1 MTMKH
6 KGTIRIETDRL
17 VLRRFKTEDIHAAF
31 RNWTSDKN
39 VTEYLRWPT
48 HTSIDITERVLNDWI
63 AGYEKTSFYQW
74 AIVLKELGQPIG
86 SISVVNLDNRVDL
99 AEIGYCIGKVWWGC
113 GIMPEAVK
121 TVMAFLFEEVGMQRL
136 EVGHDPENSASGAV
150 IRKCGFR
157 YEGTLR
163 RRIRSNRGITDVA
176 WYSMLKEEYNMG

>member
-1 MTMKH
+1 MKH
-6 KGTIRIETDRL
+6 LGTKTLETDRL
-17 VLRRFKTEDIHAAF
+17 ILRPFRAEDANAMYA
-31 RNWTSDKN
+31 NWASDPE
-39 VTEYLRWPT
+39 VTKFLSWPT
-48 HTSIDITERVLNDWI
+48 YKSIDDAHAILNLWLESY
-63 AGYEKTSFYQW
+63 GNPEFYQW

-99 AEIGYCIGKVWWGC
+99 AEIGYCIGKPWWGR
-113 GIMPEAVK
+113 GIMPEAVQA
-121 TVMAFLFEEVGMQRL
+121 VMAYLFQDVGMQRL

-176 WYSMLKEEYNMG
+176 WYSLLKEEYNMG

>member
-1 MTMKH
+1 MKH
-6 KGTIRIETDRL
+6 LGTRILQTERL
-17 VLRRFKTEDIHAAF
+17 TLRPFLEEDAEAMF
-31 RNWTSDKN
+31 DNWASDPE
-39 VTEYLRWPT
+39 VTKFLSWPT
-48 HTSIDITERVLNDWI
+48 YKSIDDAHAILNQWLESYDNP
-63 AGYEKTSFYQW
+63 EFYQW

-99 AEIGYCIGKVWWGC
+99 AEIGYCIGKPWWGQ

-121 TVMAFLFEEVGMQRL
+121 AVMQYLFEVVGMQRL
-136 EVGHDPENSASGAV
+136 EAGHDPENSASGAV